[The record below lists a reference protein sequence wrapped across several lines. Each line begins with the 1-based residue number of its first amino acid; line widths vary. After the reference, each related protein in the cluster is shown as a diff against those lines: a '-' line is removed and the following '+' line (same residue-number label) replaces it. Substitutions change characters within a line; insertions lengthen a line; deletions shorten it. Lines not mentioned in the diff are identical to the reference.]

1 MRIYMTITGIQR
13 LFWKSM
19 DEIFH
24 LLIDISG
31 EHDVHKKIALK
42 PRPVPKRKVKNQDC
56 LTGLSGS

>member
-1 MRIYMTITGIQR
+1 MTITGIQR

-24 LLIDISG
+24 LLIEISG
-31 EHDVHKKIALK
+31 EHDVPMKNAFK
-42 PRPVPKRKVKNQDC
+42 PRPVPKRKVKKQDY